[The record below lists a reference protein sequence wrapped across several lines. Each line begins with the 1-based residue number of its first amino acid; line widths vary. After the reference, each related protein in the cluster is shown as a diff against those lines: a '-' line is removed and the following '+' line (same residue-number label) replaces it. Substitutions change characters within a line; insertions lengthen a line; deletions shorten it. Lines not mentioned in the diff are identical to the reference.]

1 MLSVPIIDLMKQF
14 AHARYEEFDV
24 IRRKAEAEQADTDDL
39 AELERIQKRLDDKGG
54 SE

>member
-1 MLSVPIIDLMKQF
+1 MKQF
-14 AHARYEEFDV
+14 ANARYEEFDV
-24 IRRKAEAEQADTDDL
+24 SRGKAEAEQADADDF